1 MAHYNTLNVKASN
14 FQLKFGTK
22 SGAEVSIIGNANNE
36 NNFPHKFLLT
46 NTQVWKLSKAFANNS
61 STNIKLAKTQLHK
74 IKQSGGFLGRILG
87 PLL

>member
-22 SGAEVSIIGNANNE
+22 SGAEVSIIGNANDE

-61 STNIKLAKTQLHK
+61 STNIKLSNLQLHK
-74 IKQSGGFLGRILG
+74 IGNQEDF
-87 PLL
+87 